1 MAQGRNR
8 NDPSQRQ
15 RRVGELLR
23 HAMAEIFLRTDI
35 SDPDLAGV
43 TVTVTEVEVSP
54 DLKNARVFI
63 VPLGGTNQDEVLA
76 ALGRNTKF
84 LRGEMARHI
93 SLKFTPTL
101 NFELDAT
108 FDQSDRVN
116 ALLHSG
122 KVAQDLR

>member
-1 MAQGRNR
+1 MAKGRNR

-23 HAMAEIFLRTDI
+23 HVMAEIFLRTDI

-43 TVTVTEVEVSP
+43 TVTVTEVQVSP
-54 DLKNARVFI
+54 DMKNASVFV
-63 VPLGGTNQDEVLA
+63 VPLSGTNQEKVLV
-76 ALGRNTKF
+76 ALGRNAKF
-84 LRGEMARHI
+84 LRGEVARRI
-93 SLKFTPTL
+93 SLKFTPAL
-101 NFELDAT
+101 SFELDTT

>member
-1 MAQGRNR
+1 MAKGRNR

-23 HAMAEIFLRTDI
+23 HAMADIFLRTDI

-43 TVTVTEVEVSP
+43 AVTVTEVQISP
-54 DLKNARVFI
+54 DLKNATVFV
-63 VPLGGTNQDEVLA
+63 VPLGGTNQEKVLV
-76 ALGRNTKF
+76 ALGRNAKF
-84 LRGEMARHI
+84 LRGEIAQRV
-93 SLKFTPTL
+93 SLKFTPALT
-101 NFELDAT
+101 FELDTT

-122 KVAQDLR
+122 KVAQDLQ

>member
-1 MAQGRNR
+1 MAKGRNR

-43 TVTVTEVEVSP
+43 TVTVTEVQVSP
-54 DLKNARVFI
+54 DLKNASVFV
-63 VPLGGTNQDEVLA
+63 VPLGGANQEKVLA
-76 ALGRNTKF
+76 ALGRNAKF
-84 LRGEMARHI
+84 LRGEIARRV
-93 SLKFTPTL
+93 SLKFTPALT
-101 NFELDAT
+101 FELDAT

>member
-1 MAQGRNR
+1 MAKGKNR
-8 NDPSQRQ
+8 SDPSQRQ

-43 TVTVTEVEVSP
+43 AVTVTEVQVSP
-54 DLKNARVFI
+54 DMKNASIFV
-63 VPLGGTNQDEVLA
+63 VPLGGANQDQVLT
-76 ALGRNTKF
+76 ALRRNQKF
-84 LRGEMARHI
+84 LRGEIARRI
-93 SLKFTPTL
+93 SLKFTPALT
-101 NFELDAT
+101 FELDTT
-108 FDQSDRVN
+108 FDQSDRVS

>member
-54 DLKNARVFI
+54 DLKNARVFV
-63 VPLGGTNQDEVLA
+63 VPLGGTNQEEVLA

-101 NFELDAT
+101 TFELDAT